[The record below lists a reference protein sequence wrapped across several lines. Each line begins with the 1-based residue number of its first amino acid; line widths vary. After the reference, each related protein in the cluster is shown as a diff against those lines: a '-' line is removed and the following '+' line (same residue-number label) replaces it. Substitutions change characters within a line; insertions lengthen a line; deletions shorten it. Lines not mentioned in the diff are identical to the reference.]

1 MSYTPV
7 IGIEIH
13 VQLNTKTKL
22 FCSCLN
28 EYLPDSPNKNIC
40 PFCTGQPGALPVL
53 NKEAVKKAIK
63 FGVALDAKIPHKTRW
78 DRKNYFYPDSPA
90 GYQISQYDNPIVDGG
105 AISFFVEEEA
115 GGQMV
120 EKTIHLTR
128 AHLEGDAGKLLH
140 VGNKSYADFNRS
152 GCPLIEIVSEPEI
165 QNSLQAMAY
174 VAEMQ
179 LLVRTLGISDAD
191 LEKGQ
196 MRFDCNISLQNV
208 DQKNANKLPDY
219 KVEIKNINSIRSIGR
234 AVEYEIIRQTKLLE
248 NGEMPAQETRGWR
261 DDENK
266 SVSQR
271 SKEQAHDYRY
281 FPEPDLQILVIQKD
295 EIPTKVSLG
304 ILPMQKRKDYLEK
317 GLNLQISNTFLTQ
330 PLVGDLFDQVVEFAS
345 NSNNKI
351 NDTFYK
357 TASNLIT
364 GNLLGLATKTDTP
377 IADILTLKQ
386 LFEVV
391 NLLDGKKINNL
402 SLQKILELLSGKSDL
417 DVLEVATEN
426 GLIQV
431 SDDTA
436 LQAFVDL
443 VIKNN
448 PTVVEQYKGG
458 KVQVIGFLIGACMKE
473 SKSRG
478 NPEKFKSLLEKSL

>member
-7 IGIEIH
+7 IGIEVHI
-13 VQLNTKTKL
+13 QLNTKTKL

-28 EYLPDSPNKNIC
+28 QYLPDAPNSNIC

-63 FGVALDAKIPHKTRW
+63 FGVAIGAKIPHKTRW
-78 DRKNYFYPDSPA
+78 DRKNYFYPDLPA
-90 GYQISQYDNPIVDGG
+90 GYQISQYDNPIVEGG
-105 AISFFVEEEA
+105 SLNFFVEDEIAKESSL
-115 GGQMV
+115 
-120 EKTIHLTR
+120 KTINITR
-128 AHLEGDAGKLLH
+128 AHLEADAGKLLH
-140 VGNKSYADFNRS
+140 IGEKSYADYNRS

-165 QNSLQAMAY
+165 RTASEAMGY

-191 LEKGQ
+191 LDKGQ
-196 MRFDCNISLQNV
+196 MRFDCNISLQNEA
-208 DQKNANKLPDY
+208 QKAANKLPDY
-219 KVEIKNINSIRSIGR
+219 KVEVKNINSIRSIGR
-234 AVEYEIIRQTKLLE
+234 AIEFEIIRQTKLLQ

-261 DDENK
+261 DDDNK

-281 FPEPDLQILVIQKD
+281 FPEPDLQILIINKED
-295 EIPTKVSLG
+295 IPTKESLG
-304 ILPMQKRKDYLEK
+304 ILPMEKRTEYLEK
-317 GLNLQISNTFLTQ
+317 GINLQIANTFLSQ
-330 PLVGDLFDQVVEFAS
+330 ALVGNLFDNLVELVTTS
-345 NSNNKI
+345 GQKVSES
-351 NDTFYK
+351 FYK

-364 GNLLGLATKTDTP
+364 GNLLALSLKQDLEIAT
-377 IADILTLKQ
+377 ILTLKQ
-386 LFEVV
+386 IYSLTD
-391 NLLDGKKINNL
+391 LLDNKKISNL
-402 SLQKILELLSGKSDL
+402 ALQKILELLIQKQE
-417 DVLEVATEN
+417 LEVEAVATEN

-443 VIKNN
+443 VIKDN
-448 PTVVEQYKGG
+448 PAVVEQYKSG

-473 SKSRG
+473 SKGRG
-478 NPEKFKSLLEKSL
+478 NPERFKNLLEKTL